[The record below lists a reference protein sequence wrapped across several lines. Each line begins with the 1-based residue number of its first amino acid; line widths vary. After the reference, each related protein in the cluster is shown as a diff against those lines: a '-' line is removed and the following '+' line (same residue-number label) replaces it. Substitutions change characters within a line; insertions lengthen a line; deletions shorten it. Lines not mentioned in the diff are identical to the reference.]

1 MTSNGYD
8 EIRIM
13 RVDFSDVR
21 FLLWVYVI
29 LNAGLLVSCTDSD
42 VPFSPTAESPSPTPR
57 MATPTPSP
65 TAEPPLPTPTAMPD
79 LSSVQTQDVLAI
91 ASIRDRISEEY
102 EIYRT
107 GDSTGYILNDADKEC
122 SYVQKETDVDSVSY
136 FYEGFSHSEDTLLV
150 FDDPQCMTP
159 TLPLGMSLHQEEIN
173 SVIAP
178 WYSNPDANFQTEPEQ
193 LRRKSDFQVR
203 GWCIQSKTYPLIG
216 IMIDYFTDEQSIV
229 AVVHSLAASG
239 CNN

>member
-1 MTSNGYD
+1 
-8 EIRIM
+8 M
-13 RVDFSDVR
+13 RVDFSNIP

-29 LNAGLLVSCTDSD
+29 LNVGLLASCTDSD
-42 VPFSPTAESPSPTPR
+42 VPFSPTAEPPSPTPQ

-65 TAEPPLPTPTAMPD
+65 TAEPPSPAPRMDTPSPIAMPD
-79 LSSVQTQDVLAI
+79 FSFVQTQDVLAI
-91 ASIRDRISEEY
+91 ASIRARISEEDG
-102 EIYRT
+102 IYKT
-107 GDSTGYILNDADKEC
+107 GEATGYILNDAGKEC
-122 SYVQKETDVDSVSY
+122 SYVQKGTDVDSVSY

-159 TLPLGMSLHQEEIN
+159 TSPIGMRLHQEEIN
-173 SVIAP
+173 RVIAP
-178 WYSNPDANFQTEPEQ
+178 WYSDTDANYQTEPGQ

-203 GWCIQSKTYPLIG
+203 GWCIQSETYPLIG
-216 IMIDYFTDEQSIV
+216 VMIDYFTDEQSIV

>member
-1 MTSNGYD
+1 MQ
-8 EIRIM
+8 IL
-13 RVDFSDVR
+13 RVGFSDIP
-21 FLLWVYVI
+21 FLLWAHGI
-29 LNAGLLVSCTDSD
+29 LIAGLLVSCTDSD
-42 VPFSPTAESPSPTPR
+42 ASFSPTAESPPPAPQ
-57 MATPTPSP
+57 MATPSP
-65 TAEPPLPTPTAMPD
+65 VATPD

-91 ASIRDRISEEY
+91 ASIRARISEEDG
-102 EIYRT
+102 IYRT
-107 GDSTGYILNDADKEC
+107 GNAIGYILNDAGKEC
-122 SYVQKETDVDSVSY
+122 FYVQNGTDVDSDSY
-136 FYEGFSHSEDTLLV
+136 FYEGSTYSEDTLLV

-159 TLPLGMSLHQEEIN
+159 TLPVGMSLHQEEIN
-173 SVIAP
+173 RVITP

-216 IMIDYFTDEQSIV
+216 VMIDYFADEQSIV